1 MVGLVAT
8 LEKLVA
14 AIADVEGIDA
24 ERVRAIAR
32 AMREADL
39 IATRGRGK
47 SAAPMSE
54 RDAANLLIAVNVAD
68 TARTAPEMVKRYRR
82 LRASSKTWRAYF
94 GTEFEKLL
102 SAARTGTMADVVA
115 DLVRLAPGCSA
126 LASNRYDAEEYEIEI
141 RFRKPISEVT
151 LYVTAPRGG
160 KADAISTIRFS
171 ERAENS
177 SATVSDRIVNVS
189 ITERTIFAVG
199 ELLRDRRI

>member
-68 TARTAPEMVKRYRR
+68 TARTAPWAFRC
-82 LRASSKTWRAYF
+82 LTASGWKT
-94 GTEFEKLL
+94 
-102 SAARTGTMADVVA
+102 
-115 DLVRLAPGCSA
+115 LAITS
-126 LASNRYDAEEYEIEI
+126 
-141 RFRKPISEVT
+141 SEV
-151 LYVTAPRGG
+151 
-160 KADAISTIRFS
+160 ISLGCFIFFGM
-171 ERAENS
+171 
-177 SATVSDRIVNVS
+177 VSYGN
-189 ITERTIFAVG
+189 
-199 ELLRDRRI
+199 